1 MSISQDDRVP
11 RPWPRGQL
19 IVTLSLI
26 PIGVLSWFGGLA
38 VGLAVAGAGR
48 GANRGAA
55 RIGRARREGVGGDPG
70 EAPDRRRPA
79 CATRSTSRQMAR
91 APRAAG
97 PAPAAVPER
106 PRNAERGR
114 LPVRA
119 GADRDLPGSPATELR
134 GSLLYPA
141 SLHGPRFRH
150 APRRLRVGAG
160 RAVRTGRSLV
170 PRREPLM
177 SIDGE
182 ERPTDLGRIHLVALD
197 MDGTIYRGKVAA
209 RRCGAS
215 SRADRRRRR
224 WV

>member
-48 GANRGAA
+48 ANRGAA

-79 CATRSTSRQMAR
+79 CATRSTSRRMAR

-97 PAPAAVPER
+97 PA
-106 PRNAERGR
+106 
-114 LPVRA
+114 
-119 GADRDLPGSPATELR
+119 T
-134 GSLLYPA
+134 
-141 SLHGPRFRH
+141 
-150 APRRLRVGAG
+150 
-160 RAVRTGRSLV
+160 
-170 PRREPLM
+170 
-177 SIDGE
+177 
-182 ERPTDLGRIHLVALD
+182 
-197 MDGTIYRGKVAA
+197 
-209 RRCGAS
+209 
-215 SRADRRRRR
+215 
-224 WV
+224 